1 MFKPTVFNKGARKP
15 LKPTAPTKPSFTIDQ
30 DDIDDEEQAPRS
42 TAFKKKKIAPQAQ
55 RTERPMS
62 PQEASEMRRAESVR
76 TKALAPLQQ
85 AKPTTAVAVVPPSG
99 PLMTKRAEKYVRTKF
114 GDKAEIVIQQLEE
127 QDTDGAV
134 SLLTRSL
141 LQMLVD
147 LLPVAEHNV
156 RDTKGTKGI
165 YQLNQMVS
173 SVREMLTDLQ
183 SLRDKGLL
191 GHRIVERTVRPA
203 FMDIGGQFAMAF
215 VGLEASAR
223 TYMSPEDFHLYKQ
236 TLDNT
241 KRSLAQYM
249 EAQYAEIRD
258 QVIASLS

>member
-1 MFKPTVFNKGARKP
+1 MFKPTVFNKGPRTPAKP
-15 LKPTAPTKPSFTIDQ
+15 QTPTRPSFVIDQ
-30 DDIDDEEQAPRS
+30 DDMDEDDRPPRS
-42 TAFKKKKIAPQAQ
+42 SSTKKKNAPQAQ
-55 RTERPMS
+55 RAERPLS
-62 PQEASEMRRAESVR
+62 PQEVSEMRRAEAVR
-76 TKALAPLQQ
+76 SKALAPLQKQ
-85 AKPTTAVAVVPPSG
+85 KQPATSLVPVPVS
-99 PLMTKRAEKYVRTKF
+99 PLTKRAEQYVRTKF

-147 LLPVAEHNV
+147 LLPVAENNV
-156 RDTKGTKGI
+156 RETKGTKGI

-236 TLDNT
+236 TLDGT